1 MINQVIHQRDQSH
14 PFWGSRSPL
23 STLADAGLLIMAS
36 GRTAYA
42 LIVLGALIWVYATTA
57 AIAFAAKPVLPKT
70 GTNMFF
76 IFLSSLLG
84 SLYILLIVLTNP
96 LLAME
101 TSFLIILIPVSC
113 IGSEICRRTES
124 LDFKAS
130 FIHAGNESLLLGVLI
145 LGFALI
151 REPLGFGSLSVP
163 GGVRGILT
171 IFGGED
177 GLFFPVRVLS
187 LSSGALLILGYAL
200 ALYRRV
206 RGAAPVEEA

>member
-1 MINQVIHQRDQSH
+1 MSNQVIRQRDQSR
-14 PFWGSRSPL
+14 PFWGSHSPL
-23 STLADAGLLIMAS
+23 ATLADAGLLVMAS

-42 LIVLGALIWVYATTA
+42 LIVLGALVWVYAATV
-57 AIAFAAKPVLPKT
+57 AIVSAAKPILPKT
-70 GTNMFF
+70 GTNTVFV
-76 IFLSSLLG
+76 FLSSLLG

-113 IGSEICRRTES
+113 IGSEICSRTES
-124 LDFKAS
+124 SGFKGS
-130 FIHAGNESLLLGVLI
+130 LIQAGKESLVLGILI
-145 LGFALI
+145 LAFALV

-163 GGVRGILT
+163 GGAGGILT

-187 LSSGALLILGYAL
+187 LSGGALLILGYGL
-200 ALYRRV
+200 ALYRRMEKHN
-206 RGAAPVEEA
+206 G